1 LNLSTINVDVLTPS
15 ERDRILRAM
24 ADLCAERGYANADL
38 EAVLERAEVDH
49 EDFDAHFSGKEDC
62 AVAAVNSFVS
72 ESLAAVSMVSGDSEP
87 ERRRKQIKALVE
99 VVGERPGF
107 AQLAFIQAR
116 QAATPRLRDTYESAV
131 HVLALMAE
139 RASRSG
145 SQPPS
150 SAARGAMGGPE
161 AIVRRELTRGN
172 PSQISRYLPDFVY
185 AALVPFVGQREALRQ
200 AKLATTQLGEEE

>member
-1 LNLSTINVDVLTPS
+1 MNLGTIGADVLTPS

-38 EAVLERAEVDH
+38 AVVLERAEVDH
-49 EDFDAHFSGKEDC
+49 EAFDAHFSGKEDC
-62 AVAAVNSFVS
+62 AVAAVNSMVS

-99 VVGERPGF
+99 LVGERPGF
-107 AQLAFIQAR
+107 ARLTFIQAR

-139 RASRSG
+139 RASRGG
-145 SQPPS
+145 SQLPS
-150 SAARGAMGGPE
+150 SAARGAIGGAE
-161 AIVRRELTRGN
+161 AIVRRELTYGN
-172 PSQISRYLPDFVY
+172 PNQISRCLPDFVY

-200 AKLATTQLGEEE
+200 AKLATQLAEEE